1 MTFKIFISFIKEN
14 FFHIS
19 HPDLI
24 LIDSIEIRILELD
37 IIKNTYYKNK
47 HDKKAQ

>member
-1 MTFKIFISFIKEN
+1 MVIILEAKEN